1 MERIAYVIISDRE
14 RKDFNCPGYIQSALS
29 SPTGARIIVRVY
41 SPTDQDSMGTKHC
54 LNVDQVASVDQMTFR
69 KYLSQVTSA
78 RKDRENAGKNMTLNE
93 LGKYITNEHTRNFVN
108 REWFAGIND
117 TRCETKVDY
126 NGISRRNNMMKY
138 GVKEIIYHDAATI
151 VYWTDGTKT
160 VVKCNENDEYSEYA
174 GFVAAVA
181 KKMYG
186 GANAINRLIDSK
198 KVVHGNGLRQPFR
211 PKTTLEEIFDNALKN
226 VTGAFKSPMDPLI
239 RPDLYPHIHDSA
251 RNSSPF
257 MEGDDPIRDENG

>member
-1 MERIAYVIISDRE
+1 MVALVILSMSTPDGRLAVQIYASTDMDSLGTHYLLDPEQVVAISKPVFQRMLNE
-14 RKDFNCPGYIQSALS
+14 LS
-29 SPTGARIIVRVY
+29 
-41 SPTDQDSMGTKHC
+41 K
-54 LNVDQVASVDQMTFR
+54 
-69 KYLSQVTSA
+69 A
-78 RKDRENAGKNMTLNE
+78 RKDVHD
-93 LGKYITNEHTRNFVN
+93 YIQKDSKFTACLHRQFQ
-108 REWFAGIND
+108 FAP
-117 TRCETKVDY
+117 
-126 NGISRRNNMMKY
+126 
-138 GVKEIIYHDAATI
+138 KEIIYNDAATI
-151 VYWTDGTKT
+151 VYWSDGTKT

-198 KVVHGNGLRQPFR
+198 KVIRGNGLRQSFR

-251 RNSSPF
+251 RNSSSF

>member
-1 MERIAYVIISDRE
+1 MEAAAIMVALVILSMSTPDGRLAVQIYASTDMDSLGTHYLLDPEQVVAISKPVFQR
-14 RKDFNCPGYIQSALS
+14 
-29 SPTGARIIVRVY
+29 
-41 SPTDQDSMGTKHC
+41 M
-54 LNVDQVASVDQMTFR
+54 LNECS
-69 KYLSQVTSA
+69 KA
-78 RKDRENAGKNMTLNE
+78 RKDVHD
-93 LGKYITNEHTRNFVN
+93 YIQKDSKFTACLHRQFQ
-108 REWFAGIND
+108 FAP
-117 TRCETKVDY
+117 
-126 NGISRRNNMMKY
+126 
-138 GVKEIIYHDAATI
+138 KEIIYNDAATI
-151 VYWTDGTKT
+151 VYWSDGTKT

-198 KVVHGNGLRQPFR
+198 KVIRGNGLRQSFR

>member
-41 SPTDQDSMGTKHC
+41 SPTDQDSMGTEHC
-54 LNVDQVASVDQMTFR
+54 LNVDQVASVDRMTFH

-78 RKDRENAGKNMTLNE
+78 REDRENAGKNMTLNE
-93 LGKYITNEHTRNFVN
+93 LGKYIVNEHTRNFVN
-108 REWFAGIND
+108 REWFAGVDGI
-117 TRCETKVDY
+117 RCETKVDY

-160 VVKCNENDEYSEYA
+160 VVKCNKNDEYSEYS

-198 KVVHGNGLRQPFR
+198 KTIRGNGLGQPFHSK
-211 PKTTLEEIFDNALKN
+211 KTFEEILDEAAEKAAKEYGEL
-226 VTGAFKSPMDPLI
+226 PPDPLEHPELHS
-239 RPDLYPHIHDSA
+239 R
-251 RNSSPF
+251 
-257 MEGDDPIRDENG
+257 

>member
-1 MERIAYVIISDRE
+1 MERIAYVIISDRG

-41 SPTDQDSMGTKHC
+41 SPTDQDSMGTEHC

-78 RKDRENAGKNMTLNE
+78 RKDRENAGENMTLNE
-93 LGKYITNEHTRNFVN
+93 LGKCIANEHTRNFVN
-108 REWFAGIND
+108 REWFAGINGV
-117 TRCETKVDY
+117 RCETKVDY

-138 GVKEIIYHDAATI
+138 GIKEIIYHDAATI

-198 KVVHGNGLRQPFR
+198 KVIHGNGL
-211 PKTTLEEIFDNALKN
+211 
-226 VTGAFKSPMDPLI
+226 G
-239 RPDLYPHIHDSA
+239 
-251 RNSSPF
+251 
-257 MEGDDPIRDENG
+257 

>member
-1 MERIAYVIISDRE
+1 MVALVILSMSTPDGRLAVQIYASTDMDSLGTHYLLDPEQVVAISKPVFQRMLNE
-14 RKDFNCPGYIQSALS
+14 LS
-29 SPTGARIIVRVY
+29 
-41 SPTDQDSMGTKHC
+41 K
-54 LNVDQVASVDQMTFR
+54 
-69 KYLSQVTSA
+69 A
-78 RKDRENAGKNMTLNE
+78 RKDVHD
-93 LGKYITNEHTRNFVN
+93 YIQKDSKFTAYLHRQFQ
-108 REWFAGIND
+108 FAP
-117 TRCETKVDY
+117 
-126 NGISRRNNMMKY
+126 
-138 GVKEIIYHDAATI
+138 KEIIYNDAATI
-151 VYWTDGTKT
+151 VYWSDGTKT

-198 KVVHGNGLRQPFR
+198 KVIRGNGLRQSFR

>member
-41 SPTDQDSMGTKHC
+41 SPTDQDSMGTEHC
-54 LNVDQVASVDQMTFR
+54 LNVDQVASVDRMTFH

-78 RKDRENAGKNMTLNE
+78 RKDRENAGKNMALNE
-93 LGKYITNEHTRNFVN
+93 LGKYIANEHTRNFVN
-108 REWFAGIND
+108 REWFAGVDGI
-117 TRCETKVDY
+117 RCETKVDY

-160 VVKCNENDEYSEYA
+160 VVKCNKNDEYSEYS

-198 KVVHGNGLRQPFR
+198 KTIRGNGLSQPFR
-211 PKTTLEEIFDNALKN
+211 SKRFLMKLLK
-226 VTGAFKSPMDPLI
+226 KPL
-239 RPDLYPHIHDSA
+239 
-251 RNSSPF
+251 RN
-257 MEGDDPIRDENG
+257 MESFLPIL

>member
-1 MERIAYVIISDRE
+1 MEAAAIMVALVILSMSTPDGRLAVQIYASTDMDSLGTHYLLDPEQVVAISKPVFQRMLNE
-14 RKDFNCPGYIQSALS
+14 LS
-29 SPTGARIIVRVY
+29 
-41 SPTDQDSMGTKHC
+41 K
-54 LNVDQVASVDQMTFR
+54 
-69 KYLSQVTSA
+69 A
-78 RKDRENAGKNMTLNE
+78 RKDVHD
-93 LGKYITNEHTRNFVN
+93 YIQKDSKFTACLHRQFQ
-108 REWFAGIND
+108 FAP
-117 TRCETKVDY
+117 
-126 NGISRRNNMMKY
+126 
-138 GVKEIIYHDAATI
+138 KEIIYNDAATI
-151 VYWTDGTKT
+151 VYWSDGTKT

-198 KVVHGNGLRQPFR
+198 KVIRGNGLRQSFR